1 MSTILL
7 GSNGWIGSH
16 ILKNPEYRLKTLDS
30 SNLNKH
36 DFETWLHFQMA
47 ECYINCIGKNSGSE
61 ANMEW
66 ANIGVVE
73 ALLKHA
79 KKTGARVITLG
90 SASEYGDIQVPEIN
104 ENLDPNP
111 NSIYGKQ
118 KLVANQMLNEFVIDG
133 GSGVATRIFNVIG
146 PKQSLKTA
154 LGQITNR
161 MRDQKAGGELV
172 IDNYDVVRDYI
183 SLEFVVDVLVKLT
196 SLHFNGTL
204 NIGSGK
210 PIILIDLLNEI
221 GRFYNVS
228 ILPGQLHEDRIR
240 MVVASTSTLRNLGF
254 IPEDIALREL
264 AILGT
269 KN

>member
-1 MSTILL
+1 
-7 GSNGWIGSH
+7 
-16 ILKNPEYRLKTLDS
+16 
-30 SNLNKH
+30 
-36 DFETWLHFQMA
+36 
-47 ECYINCIGKNSGSE
+47 
-61 ANMEW
+61 
-66 ANIGVVE
+66 
-73 ALLKHA
+73 
-79 KKTGARVITLG
+79 
-90 SASEYGDIQVPEIN
+90 
-104 ENLDPNP
+104 
-111 NSIYGKQ
+111 
-118 KLVANQMLNEFVIDG
+118 
-133 GSGVATRIFNVIG
+133 
-146 PKQSLKTA
+146 
-154 LGQITNR
+154 
-161 MRDQKAGGELV
+161 MRDQKAGGEIV

-228 ILPGQLHEDRIR
+228 ILPGKLHEDRIR